1 MNARFGGASHS
12 EDGQMFIETILLIVA
27 FFSVVLLASNYFR
40 GNAVIRS
47 LVFGP
52 WSYLQAMT
60 ESGAWAPPAQAKK
73 LHPNQRD
80 RHATIRGDD

>member
-1 MNARFGGASHS
+1 MSVRFETDRHH

-27 FFSVVLLASNYFR
+27 FFSVVLVASNYFR
-40 GNAVIRS
+40 SNAVIRS

-52 WSYLQAMT
+52 WSYLQGMA
-60 ESGAWAPPAQAKK
+60 ENGAWAPPALAKK
-73 LHPNQRD
+73 QHPNLRD